1 MAMTKKEREQMDAA
15 IHKAELLAALRWTA
29 PVEKDLPPPDKCGV
43 YSEGWD
49 YILSTQR
56 VYVAWSDFVSHGT
69 GHAPINLSQRHG
81 SQNSIWLY
89 STREKALAALRHAIE
104 KEAASKLLACDKQ
117 INAKENQE

>member
-15 IHKAELLAALRWTA
+15 IQKAELLAALRWTA
-29 PVEKDLPPPDKCGV
+29 PVEKDLPPPDKSGE

-49 YILSTQR
+49 CNLSAQR
-56 VYVAWSDFVSHGT
+56 VYVAWSDYVGHGS
-69 GHAPINLSQRHG
+69 GHAPINYSQRNG
-81 SQNSIWLY
+81 SQKSIWLY

-117 INAKENQE
+117 IKAN